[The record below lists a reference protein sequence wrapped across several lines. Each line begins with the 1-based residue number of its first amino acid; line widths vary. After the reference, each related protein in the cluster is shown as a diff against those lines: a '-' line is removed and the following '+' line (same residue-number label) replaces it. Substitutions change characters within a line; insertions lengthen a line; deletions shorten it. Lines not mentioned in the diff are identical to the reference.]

1 LLTVAKPFG
10 FVRHC
15 SSNAGKSGSRTKN
28 LFIGTS
34 VVLAGAGGVL
44 AYGCY
49 HPEFRHKTEEKMPWT
64 KWCFEHFEQLLR
76 KPKSKLMKPTSIAP
90 MKRDDFDP
98 NFIAT
103 KNKELEAALV
113 AAIEIVEKK
122 VRIAKESKLKTIA
135 ATREHAAL
143 LKKAVD
149 DAQGGNWSAVSKAL
163 ENAESFAKGDQKDEY
178 DARNSLDNLEKI
190 VLEGKECPF
199 TSDNKLIVLATETAN
214 KLNKQLD
221 ELNLLAEAARTRS
234 RIATQYKVLVEESRR
249 QFAEQL
255 KKISP
260 HIDIQEGKMTASEM
274 KAVIDHARAEV
285 DSLHRRLIEEQLDAE
300 RKIAKA
306 VEAQRL
312 ALSKLAKQELETE
325 QARTRH
331 SETDGNSEIIAARAA
346 WESEL
351 KERLARAAAAHEEH
365 MQQVDEAVHTER
377 RRHARQIGRSQSKL
391 EGMEI
396 ALASRNAMVDEAVHT
411 ERRRHAR
418 QIGRSQSKLEG
429 MEIALASR
437 NAMDSL
443 NRRTKH
449 SWLACQNV
457 VNSVINGRSD
467 EEDMQM
473 RRLPLAAQLI
483 VIKEANSDDEFIEAL
498 ISSLPNESIY
508 EGVYTEADL
517 KERFVKVE
525 KVVRSVAH
533 INEHNAGPFAYG
545 LSYVR
550 SKLRIDPRK
559 KMSSKDRIDPKRMDT
574 NEILDRAKYFLQR
587 NDLTS
592 TVRLMQLLGGE
603 AARVAHDWIK
613 DTRMHLETKMIAE
626 ALVAHSTI
634 NGIRTTY

>member
-1 LLTVAKPFG
+1 M
-10 FVRHC
+10 
-15 SSNAGKSGSRTKN
+15 
-28 LFIGTS
+28 
-34 VVLAGAGGVL
+34 LAGAGGVL

-365 MQQVDEAVHTER
+365 MQQVLLVQK
-377 RRHARQIGRSQSKL
+377 QIS
-391 EGMEI
+391 
-396 ALASRNAMVDEAVHT
+396 NAEMAAKVDEAVHT

-587 NDLTS
+587 NDLKS